1 MDLMAFVSGNLDIT
15 LNLHKTL
22 VELEELNK
30 AWIVND
36 VPIEEHM
43 YGRIPGEKEIRLW
56 SIPRSSMKLITMLAI
71 ISKSRNIIDI
81 GTSAGYSAIWLSIAA
96 RLNGGAVHSI
106 EFFEPKIELAR
117 KYIKQSGM
125 EKYINFICDD
135 IANVLTN
142 WPEEKVDF
150 VLFDAD
156 KENHLKYLKLL
167 EPNLS
172 QNAVLVVDNASN
184 FRHLQSQL
192 FEYLDSSDKYLNYW
206 LDYENGLEVF
216 VKIGDIHK

>member
-1 MDLMAFVSGNLDIT
+1 MDLMAFISGKLDIT

-22 VELEELNK
+22 IELEGLNK
-30 AWIVND
+30 KWVMDNVQTD
-36 VPIEEHM
+36 KHS

-56 SIPRSSMKLITMLAI
+56 PIPRSSMKLITMLAI
-71 ISKSRNIIDI
+71 ASKAKNIIDI
-81 GTSAGYSAIWLSIAA
+81 GTSAGYSALWLSIAA
-96 RLNGGAVHSI
+96 KLNGGIVHTI
-106 EFFEPKIELAR
+106 EIFEPKIELAR
-117 KYIKQSGM
+117 NYIKQSGM
-125 EKYINFICDD
+125 GEYINLICDD
-135 IANVLTN
+135 ITNVLTV
-142 WPEEKVDF
+142 WADKEVDF

-184 FRHLQSQL
+184 FRYLQSKL

-206 LDYENGLEVF
+206 LDYENGLEIF
-216 VKIGDIHK
+216 VRMREI